1 MSKLMDMGYFKVDQK
16 DGTFMTAICNTQ
28 VGLQVM
34 TLVEY
39 KGHYNILRTGT
50 AEDFSDGGYV
60 WSWETGLNGV
70 FITSEAEGVRL
81 LEQQGN

>member
-1 MSKLMDMGYFKVDQK
+1 MSKLIDRDHFQIDQGN
-16 DGTFMTAICNTQ
+16 GTFMTVVCMKQ
-28 VGLQVM
+28 VGRQVM

-39 KGHYNILRTGT
+39 KGHYNILRSGT
-50 AEDFSDGGYV
+50 ADDFSDGGYV

-70 FITSEAEGVRL
+70 YITSEAEGVRL